1 MTTVNILKLNEKI
14 VEDESITSYEF
25 HEYFP
30 QVGSNLNNQGELRI
44 TIENQDEFFYPS
56 ESYITVEG
64 HLIKAADSSVY
75 DDANIITLTN
85 NAIMHLFSNC
95 RYNLSGKELE
105 NLNHVGQATTMLG
118 LLKYPDDFTKSA
130 GMNQLWYKDTGTTA
144 SITPGNNDG
153 FRGRHGY
160 IVKSPDPKGTFSF
173 SIPLTHL
180 FGFCEDYEKVVYG
193 FKHVLTMV
201 RKGDNDAIFK
211 ADAAGA
217 GKINLTKLS
226 WFMPTVVP
234 SDMEKLALYKTIESK
249 TNFDVGF
256 RIRQCDTVT
265 LPQTTNFSWKLAV
278 QSSPEKP
285 RWLIL
290 GFQTD
295 KDNDQTT
302 NPSIFDHCNL
312 TNAHVMLN
320 SVRYP
325 EIDYSLNFTQ
335 NKFSRM
341 YKQASDFRKNYFG
354 MDSLISNCNINPIDY
369 KGLYPLFVFDVSK
382 QSERLKNS
390 ITDITLKMNF
400 SVNVAVNTQAYA
412 LVISDRIVKFQSDGN
427 KMAIVY

>member
-1 MTTVNILKLNEKI
+1 MTTKDILNLKENIA
-14 VEDESITSYEF
+14 EDESITSYEF

-30 QVGSNLNNQGELRI
+30 QVGTDLNHRGELRF

-64 HLIKAADSSVY
+64 QLTKVAASAAYVDE
-75 DDANIITLTN
+75 DIITLTN

-95 RYNLSGKELE
+95 KYNLSGKELE

-118 LLKYPDDFTKSA
+118 LLKYPDDFTKSS

-144 SITPGNNDG
+144 SIEVNDG
-153 FRGRHGY
+153 FKGRHGY
-160 IVKSPDPKGTFSF
+160 IIKSPDPKGTFSF
-173 SIPLTHL
+173 SIPLTHM

-193 FKHVLTMV
+193 FKHVLTMA
-201 RKGDNDAIFK
+201 RKSDEDAIFRH
-211 ADAAGA
+211 ADAGA
-217 GKINLTKLS
+217 GKINLTKVS

-234 SDMEKLALYKTIESK
+234 SDMEKLALYKMIESK

-265 LPQTTNFSWKLAV
+265 IPRTTNFSWKLAV

-290 GFQTD
+290 GFQTG
-295 KDNDQTT
+295 KDGDQTT

-320 SVRYP
+320 STRYP
-325 EIDYSLNFTQ
+325 EIDYLLNFTQ
-335 NKFSRM
+335 NKYSRM
-341 YKQASDFRKNYFG
+341 YKQVSDFRKNYFG
-354 MDSLISNCNINPIDY
+354 MDSLISSCNINPIDY

-400 SVNVAVNTQAYA
+400 SDNVPANTQAYA